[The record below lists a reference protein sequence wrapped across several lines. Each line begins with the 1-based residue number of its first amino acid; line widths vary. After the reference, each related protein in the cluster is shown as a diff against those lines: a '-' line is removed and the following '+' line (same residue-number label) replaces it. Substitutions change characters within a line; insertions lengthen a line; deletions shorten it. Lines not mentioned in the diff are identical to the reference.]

1 MTNQEFIESV
11 SLPNEE
17 WRDVVGY
24 EGYYMVSSFGRVMS
38 LPRMINNGKG
48 HRLSKHRILSP
59 RLSSGGYYQVA
70 FAINNDR
77 TQPHIHKLVAEAFI
91 PNPNNYPQADHIDC
105 NKLNNRA
112 ENLRWC
118 TQKMNNENPLTKAR
132 RKANIHLTAQK
143 IREANSKPVI
153 RISLKDEN
161 NIKVYPSATYAQI
174 DGFCQS
180 AISANCLHK
189 YKQYKG
195 YKWMFLSDYEAQVSM
210 SKNSNIPKDN

>member
-1 MTNQEFIESV
+1 MTNQEFIESIA
-11 SLPNEE
+11 LEGEE

-24 EGYYMVSSFGRVMS
+24 EGYYMVSSLGRVVS
-38 LPRMINNGKG
+38 LARPYNNNRGISFTKT
-48 HRLSKHRILSP
+48 RILSP
-59 RLSSGGYYQVA
+59 RLNSGGYYQVVLT
-70 FAINNDR
+70 INGNR

-105 NKLNNRA
+105 DKLNNRA
-112 ENLRWC
+112 DNLRWC

-161 NIKVYPSATYAQI
+161 DIKVYPSATYAQI

-189 YKQYKG
+189 CKQYKG
-195 YKWMFLSDYEAQVSM
+195 YKWMYLFDYEAQVSM
-210 SKNSNIPKDN
+210 SKNS

>member
-1 MTNQEFIESV
+1 MTNQGFIESIV
-11 SLPNEE
+11 LEGEE

-24 EGYYMVSSFGRVMS
+24 EGYYMVSSLGRVVS
-38 LPRMINNGKG
+38 LARPFNNNRGISFTKT
-48 HRLSKHRILSP
+48 RILSP
-59 RLSSGGYYQVA
+59 RLNSGGYYQVVLT
-70 FAINNDR
+70 INGNR

-105 NKLNNRA
+105 DKLNNRA
-112 ENLRWC
+112 DNLRWC

-161 NIKVYPSATYAQI
+161 DIKVYPSATYAQI

-195 YKWMFLSDYEAQVSM
+195 YKWMYLSDYEAQVSM
-210 SKNSNIPKDN
+210 SKNS

>member
-1 MTNQEFIESV
+1 MTNQEFIESI

-38 LPRMINNGKG
+38 LPRMINNCKG
-48 HRLSKHRILSP
+48 YRLSKHRILSP

-118 TQKMNNENPLTKAR
+118 TQKMNNENPITKAR
-132 RKANIHLTAQK
+132 RKTNIHLTAQK
-143 IREANSKPVI
+143 IREAKSKPVV
-153 RISLKDEN
+153 RISQKNEN
-161 NIKVYPSATYAQI
+161 DIKIYPSATYAEI
-174 DGFCQS
+174 DGYNQS
-180 AISANCLHK
+180 SISANCLRK
-189 YKQYKG
+189 YKQHRG
-195 YKWMFLSDYEAQVSM
+195 YKWMYLSDYENLVNK
-210 SKNSNIPKDN
+210 SKNSLPNPN

>member
-1 MTNQEFIESV
+1 MTNQEFIESIA
-11 SLPNEE
+11 LEGEE

-24 EGYYMVSSFGRVMS
+24 EGYYMVSSLGRVMS
-38 LPRMINNGKG
+38 LARPYHNNRGISFTKT
-48 HRLSKHRILSP
+48 RILSP
-59 RLSSGGYYQVA
+59 RLNSGGYYQVVLT
-70 FAINNDR
+70 INGNR

-105 NKLNNRA
+105 DKLNNRA
-112 ENLRWC
+112 DNLRWC

-161 NIKVYPSATYAQI
+161 DIKVYPSATYAQI

-189 YKQYKG
+189 YKLYKG
-195 YKWMFLSDYEAQVSM
+195 YKWMYLPDYEAQVSM
-210 SKNSNIPKDN
+210 SKNS